1 MQNNT
6 GHAQDARASKLETI
20 KKTVL
25 ISGAGRGLGRAIAE
39 SYHQAGFYVIATDIN
54 PELISDFS
62 GKENFLAL
70 PLNVTSEPDV
80 KIFAEKLNKKLTHLD
95 VLISNAG
102 IFDFFPVS
110 ESGAEKIKKIF
121 DVNVFG
127 LTNLT
132 KYFLPLLAK
141 ASGRLIVIS
150 SESYKVPSPFQPY
163 SVSKQ
168 ALESVFKAIKIE
180 LSLKGIKSILIRPG
194 AMQTQILDDTIYFKN
209 FNENSL
215 YKTEFENFVKSVP
228 KYIGKISTPE
238 EVAKVVL
245 KAGTAT
251 KPKAVYHIN
260 HNPLVT
266 VLSYLPASIK
276 NFVIRKSLKSG

>member
-1 MQNNT
+1 M
-6 GHAQDARASKLETI
+6 
-20 KKTVL
+20 
-25 ISGAGRGLGRAIAE
+25 
-39 SYHQAGFYVIATDIN
+39 
-54 PELISDFS
+54 
-62 GKENFLAL
+62 
-70 PLNVTSEPDV
+70 DV
-80 KIFAEKLNKKLTHLD
+80 KQCAEKLKQKIIHID

-127 LTNLT
+127 FMNLT
-132 KYFLPLLAK
+132 KYFLPMLAK

-168 ALESVFKAIKIE
+168 ALESVFEAIKIE
-180 LSLKGIKSILIRPG
+180 LSLKGVKSILIRPG
-194 AMQTQILDDTIYFKN
+194 AMQTQILNDTVRFEN

-215 YKTEFENFVKSVP
+215 YKTEFKNFVKSVP
-228 KYIGKISTPE
+228 KYIGKISIPE
-238 EVAKVVL
+238 EVSKVVL
-245 KAGTAT
+245 KAGTA
-251 KPKAVYHIN
+251 KNPKAVYHIN

-266 VLSYLPASIK
+266 VLSHLPASIK
-276 NFVIRKSLKSG
+276 NLVIRKNLKSG

>member
-1 MQNNT
+1 M
-6 GHAQDARASKLETI
+6 
-20 KKTVL
+20 
-25 ISGAGRGLGRAIAE
+25 
-39 SYHQAGFYVIATDIN
+39 
-54 PELISDFS
+54 ISDLS
-62 GKENFLAL
+62 GKEDILAL
-70 PLNVTSEPDV
+70 TLDVTSEKDV
-80 KIFAEKLNKKLTHLD
+80 KHCAEQLKQKVSQLD
-95 VLISNAG
+95 VLVSNAG
-102 IFDFFPVS
+102 IFDFYPVS

-121 DVNVFG
+121 DVNVFA

-132 KYFLPLLAK
+132 KYFLPLLTK

-194 AMQTQILDDTIYFKN
+194 AMQTQILVDTIHFKN
-209 FNENSL
+209 FNDYSL
-215 YKTEFENFVKSVP
+215 YKSEFKNFVKSVP
-228 KYIGKISTPE
+228 KYIGKVSTSE

-251 KPKAVYHIN
+251 NSKAVYHIN

-266 VLSYLPASIK
+266 VLSHLPTSLK
-276 NFVIRKSLKSG
+276 NFVIRKSLKQD